1 MFGESQPQAAPA
13 PQNIPNAPSN
23 SQGGGGYNPAGGGQ
37 TVVNPALGALGVPV
51 QLPQN
56 GATPQPQ
63 SPFAS
68 PGLLPN
74 QAANPYAPQPQGN
87 PSPYQPPVQT
97 NPYGQPQQGSPYA
110 APPAPFGGYQNPY
123 ETPAGQAAPARQDLQ
138 NPAYQFNP
146 YGQPAPVQQPQQQ
159 QFQQPQQQ
167 LQQQQQPLQQLQPQ
181 QQPQQLTAQQLA
193 QQPQGITPEQVQQI
207 FPDATSQA
215 IFQGM
220 DSIAK
225 GQNIDLLQ
233 AFGQA
238 YERRDP
244 SLVNERYLAQF
255 DPTTAA
261 TLRGQFNAL
270 VQAGQARDSQIE
282 QSVYQMAGGQQQWQL
297 AVQAFNTS
305 ADLQTRQAVAAAVD
319 SGDPNQIRLAV
330 QAVLQHI
337 GASGNMIQR
346 SGQSLTPNG
355 GGGATREVMTNENFR
370 QHLGW
375 LEQAHPVGSPEYNK
389 HYQILVEQ
397 RRQAKAL
404 GY

>member
-13 PQNIPNAPSN
+13 PQSIPSAPSN
-23 SQGGGGYNPAGGGQ
+23 SQGGGGYPPAGGGQ

-63 SPFAS
+63 TPFSS
-68 PGLLPN
+68 PGLIPN
-74 QAANPYAPQPQGN
+74 QVANPYATQQQGY
-87 PSPYQPPVQT
+87 PSPYQPPVQQ

-123 ETPAGQAAPARQDLQ
+123 APPDGQAAPARQELQ

-146 YGQPAPVQQPQQQ
+146 YGQPAPTQQPQHQQPQQQ
-159 QFQQPQQQ
+159 F
-167 LQQQQQPLQQLQPQ
+167 QQQQPLQQLQPQ
-181 QQPQQLTAQQLA
+181 QPQSQQPQQLTAQQLA

-207 FPDATSQA
+207 FPDPTSQA
-215 IFQGM
+215 IYQGM

-244 SLVNERYLAQF
+244 TLVNERYLAQF
-255 DPTTAA
+255 DQATAA
-261 TLRGQFNAL
+261 ILRGQFNAL
-270 VQAGQARDSQIE
+270 VQAGQARDAQIE

-330 QAVLQHI
+330 QAVLQHNS
-337 GASGNMIQR
+337 ASGNLIQR

-355 GGGATREVMTNENFR
+355 GGGNPREVMTNENFR

-389 HYQILVEQ
+389 HYQVLVEQ
-397 RRQAKAL
+397 RRQAKAM